1 MTSSFLTP
9 EIMAIVGDV
18 STPRHGLITANHIS
32 KFCVGI
38 DHLDPVFFDR
48 KAAQAAG
55 YPDIIAPPLFN
66 AAATRPVPART
77 GLLSDGQYETAA
89 PPGLGH
95 LQTMLAGQSW
105 ELIRPSVVGEEI
117 IEVFRTKSIT
127 ERQGKT
133 GPIVFVEK
141 EAEITTPAGETIER
155 YSSTLIL
162 RTPPPPLPPFKQ
174 SGENGSAA
182 PQDLPATEVTPDGL
196 TKNPDMITL
205 FMFVA
210 AIWGIHR
217 IHWDVPYAQTE
228 GLRLPI
234 LPGWMLSSYLAQL
247 AQMKAPENTRLG
259 KLAVRYKSSA
269 YPGDQLLATAD
280 AAPTAEG
287 LSLLLKNQDGGEVAT
302 AVANYLPR

>member
-1 MTSSFLTP
+1 MSAESFLNA
-9 EIMAIVGDV
+9 EIMATVGEV
-18 STPRHGLITANHIS
+18 SDARHGLVTANHIA

-66 AAATRPVPART
+66 AAVTRPVPPRV
-77 GLLSDGQYETAA
+77 GFLPDGQYDNVA
-89 PPGLGH
+89 PPGLNH

-117 IEVFRTKSIT
+117 IETFRTKSIT

-133 GPIVFVEK
+133 GNIVFVEK
-141 EAEITTPAGETIER
+141 EAEITTLSGEVIER
-155 YSSTLIL
+155 YSNTLIL
-162 RTPPPPLPPFKQ
+162 RNPPPPLPAFTS
-174 SGENGSAA
+174 SGESAA
-182 PQDLPATEVTPDGL
+182 APEDLAPTIITPDGL
-196 TKNPDMITL
+196 TKNPDMISL

-217 IHWDVPYAQTE
+217 IHWDIPYAQSE

-234 LPGWMLSSYLAQL
+234 LPGWMFSSYLAQFASL
-247 AQMKAPENTRLG
+247 QAPYKMRLNRF
-259 KLAVRYKSSA
+259 AVRYKSSA
-269 YPGDQLLATAD
+269 YPGDNLQATAGLATD
-280 AAPTAEG
+280 EG
-287 LSLLLKNQDGGEVAT
+287 LPLVLKNQDGGEVAT
-302 AVANYLPR
+302 AVATYLPR